1 MRQEMMKEQAIKEE
15 YRMRTEEA
23 EQHIEELVQKVRM
36 CVCSGTSQ
44 HGTRFEALLGDS
56 CAESRALLS
65 TRQPLNASRS
75 AGGDE
80 AP

>member
-23 EQHIEELVQKVRM
+23 EQHIEELVQKVRTTYA
-36 CVCSGTSQ
+36 CLGTF
-44 HGTRFEALLGDS
+44 FEIEVLLGDS
-56 CAESRALLS
+56 CAESRALLP
-65 TRQPLNASRS
+65 TRQSLNASRS

-80 AP
+80 AS